1 MPALLRN
8 PLIEKSRSNSVGLKT
23 GLVLV
28 GGALLAMWV
37 LELADLLFFGGAL
50 DAYGIRPRSAD
61 GIDGI
66 FLSPFLHGGLAHLA
80 NNSVPFV
87 VLGLLV
93 FLNGLRNFVVTTLL
107 SLFVGGLGVWLV
119 GAPNTVHIGASG
131 VVFGYLGY
139 LLLRG
144 YFSRSA
150 GAILLSLLLVI
161 LYGGALGGL
170 LPLQTGVSWTAH
182 LFGFLGGTLSAYLL
196 RRREPRSSRL
206 KEAHSTGAV
215 QRL

>member
-1 MPALLRN
+1 M
-8 PLIEKSRSNSVGLKT
+8 IEKSRSNPAGLKS
-23 GLVLV
+23 GVVLLS
-28 GGALLAMWV
+28 GALLAMWV
-37 LELADLLFFGGAL
+37 LELADLLLLGGAL
-50 DAYGIRPRSAD
+50 DAYGIRPRSVD
-61 GIDGI
+61 GLEGI
-66 FLSPFLHGGLAHLA
+66 VLSPFLHGGLAHLA

-144 YFSRSA
+144 YFSRSL
-150 GAILLSLLLVI
+150 GAVLLSLLLVV
-161 LYGGALGGL
+161 LYGGALWGL
-170 LPLQTGVSWTAH
+170 LPIQAGVSWTAH
-182 LFGFLGGTLSAYLL
+182 LFGFLGGALSAHLL
-196 RRREPRSSRL
+196 RRRGPRGLRP
-206 KEAHSTGAV
+206 KEA
-215 QRL
+215 

>member
-1 MPALLRN
+1 MSTLLGIQ
-8 PLIEKSRSNSVGLKT
+8 LIEKSGFSSAGPKSGV
-23 GLVLV
+23 VLI

-37 LELADLLFFGGAL
+37 LELADLLLLGGAL
-50 DAYGIRPRSAD
+50 DAYGIRPRSVD
-61 GIDGI
+61 GLEGI
-66 FLSPFLHGGLAHLA
+66 VLSPFLHGGLAHLA

-87 VLGLLV
+87 VFGLLV

-144 YFSRSA
+144 YFSRSV
-150 GAILLSLLLVI
+150 GAILLSLLLVV
-161 LYGGALGGL
+161 LYGGALWGL
-170 LPLQTGVSWTAH
+170 LPIQTGVSWTAH
-182 LFGFLGGTLSAYLL
+182 LFGFLGGGLSAYLL
-196 RRREPRSSRL
+196 RRRGPRSLRPR
-206 KEAHSTGAV
+206 EA
-215 QRL
+215 

>member
-1 MPALLRN
+1 M
-8 PLIEKSRSNSVGLKT
+8 IEKSGFSSAGPKSGV
-23 GLVLV
+23 VLI

-37 LELADLLFFGGAL
+37 LELADLLLLGGAL
-50 DAYGIRPRSAD
+50 DAYGIRPRSVD
-61 GIDGI
+61 GLEGI
-66 FLSPFLHGGLAHLA
+66 VLSPFLHGGLAHLA

-87 VLGLLV
+87 VFGLLV

-144 YFSRSA
+144 YFSRSV
-150 GAILLSLLLVI
+150 GAILLSLLLVV
-161 LYGGALGGL
+161 LYGGALWGL
-170 LPLQTGVSWTAH
+170 LPIQTGVSWTAH
-182 LFGFLGGTLSAYLL
+182 LFGFLGGGLSAYLL
-196 RRREPRSSRL
+196 RRRGPRSLRPR
-206 KEAHSTGAV
+206 EA
-215 QRL
+215 

>member
-1 MPALLRN
+1 MG
-8 PLIEKSRSNSVGLKT
+8 IETRSNTVGLKT
-23 GLVLV
+23 GAVLL
-28 GGALLAMWV
+28 GGALLAMWL

-61 GIDGI
+61 GLDGI
-66 FLSPFLHGGLAHLA
+66 VLSPFLHGGLAHLA

-87 VLGLLV
+87 VFGLLV
-93 FLNGLRNFVVTTLL
+93 FLGGLRKFAVTTVL
-107 SLFVGGLGVWLV
+107 SALISGLGVWLV

-144 YFSRSA
+144 YFSRSV
-150 GAILLSLLLVI
+150 GAILLSLLLVV
-161 LYGGALGGL
+161 LYGGALWGL
-170 LPLQTGVSWTAH
+170 LPLQTGVSWSAH

-196 RRREPRSSRL
+196 RRRGPKPIDPINRGVEARPTAPRRY
-206 KEAHSTGAV
+206 G
-215 QRL
+215 

>member
-1 MPALLRN
+1 M
-8 PLIEKSRSNSVGLKT
+8 IEKSRSSTPKT
-23 GLVLV
+23 GAVLL

-50 DAYGIRPRSAD
+50 DAYGIKPRSVD
-61 GIDGI
+61 GLDGVV
-66 FLSPFLHGGLAHLA
+66 LSPFLHGGLAHLA

-93 FLNGLRNFVVTTLL
+93 FLSGLRNFVVTTLL
-107 SLFVGGLGVWLV
+107 SLFVGGFGVWLA
-119 GAPNTVHIGASG
+119 GSPGTVHIGASG

-150 GAILLSLLLVI
+150 GAILLSLLLVV
-161 LYGGALGGL
+161 LYGGALWGL

-182 LFGFLGGTLSAYLL
+182 LFGFLGGALSAYLL
-196 RRREPRSSRL
+196 HRRGPRGLRP
-206 KEAHSTGAV
+206 KEA
-215 QRL
+215 

>member
-1 MPALLRN
+1 MSTLSGIQ
-8 PLIEKSRSNSVGLKT
+8 LIEKSGFSSAGPKSGV
-23 GLVLV
+23 VLI

-37 LELADLLFFGGAL
+37 LELADLLLLGGAL
-50 DAYGIRPRSAD
+50 DAYGIRPRSVD
-61 GIDGI
+61 GLEGI
-66 FLSPFLHGGLAHLA
+66 VLSPFLHGGLAHLA

-87 VLGLLV
+87 VFGLLV

-144 YFSRSA
+144 YFSRSV
-150 GAILLSLLLVI
+150 GAILLSLLLVV
-161 LYGGALGGL
+161 LYGGALWGL
-170 LPLQTGVSWTAH
+170 LPIQTGVSWTAH
-182 LFGFLGGTLSAYLL
+182 LFGFLGGGLSAYLL
-196 RRREPRSSRL
+196 RRRGPRSLRPR
-206 KEAHSTGAV
+206 EA
-215 QRL
+215 